1 MPGAAIGGAAGGI
14 GWSGSGSV
22 IGRVEALNIQ
32 NSTFNIERGMAR
44 RARFHSALNVE
55 CWALNVSGIA
65 DPEESAGRVYF

>member
-1 MPGAAIGGAAGGI
+1 
-14 GWSGSGSV
+14 
-22 IGRVEALNIQ
+22 VEALNIQ
-32 NSTFNIERGMAR
+32 NSTFNIEHGMAR